1 MLSIGA
7 GAKVF
12 LVAGP
17 TDMRKSFDTLA
28 AVVRNVI
35 RDDPLSGH
43 LFVFCNRRRDR
54 LKVLLWEE
62 SGFWLLAKRLEQ
74 GTFTWPE
81 SSRLKVEHSTAEL
94 AALLAGLELSGHR
107 RRRYQRR

>member
-28 AVVRNVI
+28 AVVQNVI
-35 RDDPLSGH
+35 HDDPLSGH

-54 LKVLLWEE
+54 LKVLVWEE
-62 SGFWLLAKRLEQ
+62 SGYWLLAKRLEE

-81 SSRLKVEHSTAEL
+81 SSLIRVRYSPAEL
-94 AALLAGLELSGHR
+94 AALLAGLELSGR
-107 RRRYQRR
+107 KRRRYHRN

>member
-1 MLSIGA
+1 M
-7 GAKVF
+7 
-12 LVAGP
+12 
-17 TDMRKSFDTLA
+17 
-28 AVVRNVI
+28 
-35 RDDPLSGH
+35 
-43 LFVFCNRRRDR
+43 
-54 LKVLLWEE
+54 
-62 SGFWLLAKRLEQ
+62 LAKRLEQ